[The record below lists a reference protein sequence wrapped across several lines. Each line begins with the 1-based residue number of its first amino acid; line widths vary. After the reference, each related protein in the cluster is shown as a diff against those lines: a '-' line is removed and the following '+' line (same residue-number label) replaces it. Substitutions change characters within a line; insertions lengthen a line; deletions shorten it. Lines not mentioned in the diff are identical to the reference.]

1 MAIDSEL
8 LQGEVRGESS
18 DAELDVEM
26 FLLKLLRALVDEQ
39 KESLRT

>member
-8 LQGEVRGESS
+8 LQGEVRGDSN

-39 KESLRT
+39 KDLRRS